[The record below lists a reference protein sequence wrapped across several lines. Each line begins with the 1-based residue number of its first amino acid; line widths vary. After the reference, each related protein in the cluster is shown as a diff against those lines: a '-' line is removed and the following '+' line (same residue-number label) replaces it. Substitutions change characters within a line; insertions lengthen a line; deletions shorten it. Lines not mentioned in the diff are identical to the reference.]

1 MRRGLV
7 DSLTSP
13 RKKRKIAKGV
23 GDSDL
28 PSFVSFEFG
37 GVEVRARLAL
47 KPNVVLSLNTGFA
60 PIFEAIAKEA
70 DSDDTANNSEDKT
83 PVKMPDGSRC
93 YPGRLMAAHAH
104 THTRAQLHTR
114 THAHTQTHT
123 HTLARMRAHA
133 PGHARAHTHPTT
145 HTHAH
150 RDTHTYTF
158 TLAHKCLIQYRIF
171 CAICTRYAVLTPIHP
186 QRGLEDWRA
195 SEKSW
200 VKSFKKDGKT
210 CYSRFKS
217 RADIQ

>member
-7 DSLTSP
+7 DSLGSP
-13 RKKRKIAKGV
+13 RKKRKIAKGA

-37 GVEVRARLAL
+37 GVEVRARPAL

-60 PIFEAIAKEA
+60 PIFEAIANEA
-70 DSDDTANNSEDKT
+70 DSEDTANNFEDKT

-114 THAHTQTHT
+114 THAHTHTHTHT

-133 PGHARAHTHPTT
+133 PGHARAHTHPPT

-150 RDTHTYTF
+150 RDTHT
-158 TLAHKCLIQYRIF
+158 H
-171 CAICTRYAVLTPIHP
+171 TPSH
-186 QRGLEDWRA
+186 
-195 SEKSW
+195 SHTS
-200 VKSFKKDGKT
+200 V
-210 CYSRFKS
+210 
-217 RADIQ
+217 

>member
-37 GVEVRARLAL
+37 GVEVRARPAL

-70 DSDDTANNSEDKT
+70 DSDDTANNLEDKT

-114 THAHTQTHT
+114 THAHTHKLTLTHSRACARTRPDTRARTHT
-123 HTLARMRAHA
+123 H
-133 PGHARAHTHPTT
+133 PHTRTRTET
-145 HTHAH
+145 HTHIH
-150 RDTHTYTF
+150 LH
-158 TLAHKCLIQYRIF
+158 TLAHKCLVNIAYSVQSVQNM
-171 CAICTRYAVLTPIHP
+171 RY
-186 QRGLEDWRA
+186 
-195 SEKSW
+195 
-200 VKSFKKDGKT
+200 
-210 CYSRFKS
+210 
-217 RADIQ
+217 